1 MSLLDRQ
8 LPEPIFIERDPAKV
22 TREMIAAYE
31 SLTGKTLYPAQV
43 ERLLINLIA
52 YRESMMREAFQDGA
66 KLNLVRYSR
75 GVILDNIGENVGVE
89 RVAAIAA
96 VTTLRFTFVSPST
109 MDTLLPAGTRVAVG
123 DVMFATDLSATVL
136 AGAALIDVRATCTQA
151 GTVGNG
157 FAPGQIQTLVDAVS
171 GLQVDSVSNLVE
183 SEGGAEEESD
193 EHLKE
198 RIVLAP
204 ESFSVAGSV
213 EAYRFHAMSAHPDI
227 IDCAVRNHYP
237 EPGDVTLC
245 PLVVT
250 GLPGTAIKDMVK
262 VKCSGKKVRPIND
275 TVFVDDPEA
284 VEYAIVAEVVLKS
297 TSDPDTARAEVE
309 KAAQTFRDERM
320 KFAADIVR
328 SQLIDALH
336 VYGIY
341 SVNLIGLEADIELQA
356 WQYPRCTGI
365 TITVTAVSNAK

>member
-8 LPEPIFIERDPAKV
+8 LPDPDFITRDAEV
-22 TREMIAAYE
+22 ITRETVALYE
-31 SLTGKTLYPAQV
+31 QLTGKTLYPAQV
-43 ERLLINLIA
+43 ERLLLNVIA
-52 YRESMMREAFQDGA
+52 YREKLVREGFQDGM

-75 GVILDNIGENVGVE
+75 GVILDYLGENVGVE

-96 VTTLRFTFVSPST
+96 VTTLRFTFVPT
-109 MDTLLPAGTRVAVG
+109 PTVDTLLPAGTRVEVG
-123 DVMFATDLSATVL
+123 DVMFATDLAATVP

-151 GTVGNG
+151 GVVGNG
-157 FAPGQIQTLVDAVS
+157 FAPGQVKTLVDAPP
-171 GLQVDSVSNLVE
+171 GLLVDSVSNLTE
-183 SEGGAEEESD
+183 SEGGAEAESD
-193 EHLKE
+193 ERLKE

-227 IDCAVRNHYP
+227 IDCAVRSHYP

-245 PLVVT
+245 PLLAT
-250 GLPGTAIKDMVK
+250 GLPGEAIKGMVEA
-262 VKCSGKKVRPIND
+262 KCSGKKVRPIND

-284 VEYAIVAEVVLKS
+284 VDYAIVAEVVLKN
-297 TSDPDTARAEVE
+297 TADPATALAEVE
-309 KAAQTFRDERM
+309 KAAQAFRDERM
-320 KFAADIVR
+320 KFAAGIVR

-341 SVNLIGLEADIELQA
+341 SVNPVGLDADVELQA

-365 TITVTAVSNAK
+365 TITVTGVSSAG